1 MHPERKR
8 RLWVVIGSIVALA
21 LAITLV
27 LYAMRQNINYFYTPT
42 QIWSGEAPKER
53 TVNTGGMVVT
63 GSVKRDP
70 QSLKVQFVLTDTE
83 KEVTVQYEGILPDLF
98 REGQGII
105 AIGKITPDNAVHATQ
120 ILAKHDENYMAPE
133 VKDAIEQAEKRARE
147 RQASAGAGT

>member
-8 RLWVVIGSIVALA
+8 RLWVVVGSILA
-21 LAITLV
+21 LSLGITLV

-53 TVNTGGMVVT
+53 TVNTGGMVVA
-63 GSVKRDP
+63 GSVQRDP
-70 QSLKVQFVLTDTE
+70 GSLKVQFVLTDTD
-83 KEVTVQYEGILPDLF
+83 KEVKVFYEGILPDLF

-105 AIGKITPDNAVHATQ
+105 AIGKISPDNSVQATQ

-133 VKDAIEQAEKRARE
+133 VKDAIEKAEQRVRDRAA
-147 RQASAGAGT
+147 QGAGT

>member
-8 RLWVVIGSIVALA
+8 RLWIVVGSIVALS
-21 LAITLV
+21 LGITLV

-53 TVNTGGMVVT
+53 TVNTGGMVVN

-70 QSLKVQFVLTDTE
+70 ESLKVQFVLTDTD
-83 KEVTVQYEGILPDLF
+83 KEVKVYYEGILPDLF

-105 AIGKITPDNAVHATQ
+105 AIGKIAPDNTVQATQ

-147 RQASAGAGT
+147 KNAAGAGG